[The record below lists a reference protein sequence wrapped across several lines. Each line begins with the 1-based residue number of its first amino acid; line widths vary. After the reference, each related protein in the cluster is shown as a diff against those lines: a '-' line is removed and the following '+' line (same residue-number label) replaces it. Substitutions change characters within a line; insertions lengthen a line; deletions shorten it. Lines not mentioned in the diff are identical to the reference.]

1 MTHFSILNQ
10 QASVPVSGTIEENTH
25 DESYFTFDTHEG
37 LLKGSCEFEPNQQV
51 VNVKFSPRE
60 PRMYSQTIHIEVLKG
75 RGFSILLE
83 GQGIEEVPCEP
94 PPPPEP
100 PKKKQGR
107 AKTPTKSK

>member
-1 MTHFSILNQ
+1 MSILNQ
-10 QASVPVSGTIEENTH
+10 QASVPVNGTIEEDTN
-25 DESYFTFDTHEG
+25 DDSYFTFDTHEG

-51 VNVKFSPRE
+51 VNIKFSPHE

-75 RGFSILLE
+75 RGFSVLLE
-83 GQGIEEVPCEP
+83 GQGVEEVPCE